1 MVVCAIRMGG
11 LMGRG
16 SFSART
22 RDDDAFRR
30 VVEQTLRVAPMPIG
44 AYGRL
49 PNHGHFVVRPERAG
63 DLCRFMQRITTISM
77 PWCDTSSGMRCV
89 PGSSSMR
96 KAGDGEACI
105 NGHAK
110 QARRCWAIGPCRN
123 RPTGRS
129 RSTPQTEAETQAIGR
144 SLRQPVRQSALD
156 RADRETPG
164 ARIDTAWS
172 RPPSR
177 GTA

>member
-1 MVVCAIRMGG
+1 MQLFRADK
-11 LMGRG
+11 
-16 SFSART
+16 
-22 RDDDAFRR
+22 DDDAFRR

-129 RSTPQTEAETQAIGR
+129 TSTPQTEAETQAIGR